1 MIAVMHF
8 RMSRPR
14 DKNYQMKLLKLVL
27 ISLFAIGFVTAA
39 NAQAKTKPDTQKPS
53 KVVFSQEVR
62 ASAAYAE
69 LMLVRTELESE
80 VESLLIDHTESFPKI
95 VEDRYHLAMVD
106 IALNRVA
113 AVKPVDAGKLTIAL
127 GKILV
132 REAELET
139 DIWGLKLIYT
149 DGHPEVKQAA
159 KKLSIYAAVTKDILG
174 S

>member
-1 MIAVMHF
+1 M
-8 RMSRPR
+8 
-14 DKNYQMKLLKLVL
+14 
-27 ISLFAIGFVTAA
+27 FALGFVSAA
-39 NAQAKTKPDTQKPS
+39 NAQAKTKQESQKPP

-62 ASAAYAE
+62 ASATYAE

-80 VESLLIDHTESFPKI
+80 IESLLIDHTESFPKI

-113 AVKPVDAGKLTIAL
+113 AVKPADSGKLTVAL
-127 GKILV
+127 GKLLV

-139 DIWGLKLIYT
+139 DIWSLKLIYT
-149 DGHPEVKQAA
+149 DGHPEVKQAV